1 MSRPI
6 LAVIAALLSL
16 PFAVNAQ
23 SLTHLGQ
30 PQAEHVT
37 LDYEF
42 DPNNLCANSA
52 IFVRRFA
59 NGTEA
64 PNRFRVPNGK
74 ILIITDLI
82 WDVQPGPS
90 VLNTF
95 VAGRTLNVQIS
106 SRTSSGQ
113 DNRVAFRSSP
123 INLTEALAG
132 PNRVGGS
139 THIIAGV
146 RVGSGR
152 VLCATA
158 ASISPGA
165 STVHLVRSAEIHG
178 YLVNRK

>member
-74 ILIITDLI
+74 ILIITDLV
-82 WDVQPGPS
+82 WEAAPDQGS
-90 VLNTF
+90 GGDFL
-95 VAGRTLNVQIS
+95 AGR
-106 SRTSSGQ
+106 RSGYRYRQ
-113 DNRVAFRSSP
+113 GTAVVWRIDLF
-123 INLTEALAG
+123 
-132 PNRVGGS
+132 
-139 THIIAGV
+139 
-146 RVGSGR
+146 SGR
-152 VLCATA
+152 HR
-158 ASISPGA
+158 
-165 STVHLVRSAEIHG
+165 ST
-178 YLVNRK
+178 